1 MAEDVN
7 ALLVQFSED
16 DYTPRLCRGIFKVV
30 PFAPSLPHYG
40 SLVEAL
46 QIIEPGAKRKALERA
61 EEIIKTEPY
70 QRALWMCNALDTA
83 DSGISVFSGVKSAVA
98 LYRARQG
105 EGSPLDALETDQQQA
120 ADAVLKGLGLA
131 FIVYHLFPG
140 GPTEKIKAFQESE
153 TGKALALYYAAV
165 EVGLPFADNALTGG
179 GRMIADL
186 FERMGED
193 KVQEFASVTGQSEA
207 TEAVGVM
214 RQLIQPL
221 DGMVQMASKY
231 LSLMADAAVANLP
244 KAMNVADKVAGV
256 AATGA
261 DAMPVWR
268 YLGARLVA
276 ERAILQAV
284 SEVGTGET
292 FAPTVHDPSDP
303 VSSPIKYSRT
313 TESAADALPA
323 APPRKKGCFLKTLF
337 FGSFLLAA
345 GAAGLAAT
353 WSVLT

>member
-231 LSLMADAAVANLP
+231 LSLMADAAVA
-244 KAMNVADKVAGV
+244 
-256 AATGA
+256 
-261 DAMPVWR
+261 MPVWR